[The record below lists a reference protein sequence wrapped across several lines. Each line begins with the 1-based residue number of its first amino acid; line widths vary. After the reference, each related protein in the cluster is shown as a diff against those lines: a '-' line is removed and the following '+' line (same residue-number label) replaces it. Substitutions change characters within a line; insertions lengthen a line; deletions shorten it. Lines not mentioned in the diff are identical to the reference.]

1 MVVEHYPFVGNNHFY
16 TLLEMYLLMDEQG
29 VIDLVLE
36 LMIQQQIPKV
46 ILVDEND
53 FLLVLNRDKFF
64 EKISYIFLSKK
75 KYIFRYEN
83 E

>member
-1 MVVEHYPFVGNNHFY
+1 
-16 TLLEMYLLMDEQG
+16 MDEQG

-64 EKISYIFLSKK
+64 EKIFYIFLSKK
-75 KYIFRYEN
+75 QYIFRYEN

>member
-1 MVVEHYPFVGNNHFY
+1 
-16 TLLEMYLLMDEQG
+16 MDEQG